1 MKTWTAVIFCLF
13 LFPWLVQSAEFYR
26 WTDENGVSHVTD
38 QPPATPAKNVKTYRF
53 PKPPEPVTPESQ
65 AAGET
70 SGVARES
77 QPEGGQPAEKQQAQ
91 DDINQELEKARA
103 EYEEAK
109 SHETEYRR
117 NFNDS
122 YGYGRDRTFWRGK
135 LEDIE
140 NKKQRLDNMESG
152 SATGG
157 GSSAPGTPEDQTPR

>member
-1 MKTWTAVIFCLF
+1 MKTWTAVIFCLL
-13 LFPWLVQSAEFYR
+13 LFPWGVQSAEFYR

-53 PKPPEPVTPESQ
+53 QKPTEPVVPESKVV
-65 AAGET
+65 GET
-70 SGVARES
+70 PGAAVER
-77 QPEGGQPAEKQQAQ
+77 QPEGGQSAEKQQGQ
-91 DDINQELEKARA
+91 DINQELEKART

-122 YGYGRDRTFWRGK
+122 YGYGRDRSYWRGK

-140 NKKQRLDNMESG
+140 NKKQQLENLESG
-152 SATGG
+152 GAAGG
-157 GSSAPGTPEDQTPR
+157 GTSSPNPPKDQTPR